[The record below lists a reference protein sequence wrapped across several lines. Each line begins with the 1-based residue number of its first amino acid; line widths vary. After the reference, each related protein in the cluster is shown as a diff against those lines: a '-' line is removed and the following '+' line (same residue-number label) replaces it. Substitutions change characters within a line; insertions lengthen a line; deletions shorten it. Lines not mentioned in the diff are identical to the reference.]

1 MRETRARG
9 GARRER
15 LSDLA
20 SVDGLRRVWAVIASS
35 VKDLFTDS
43 GPQWAAAIAYYS
55 LLSVFPLLLAAVAIA
70 AYVVDPQWAIERI
83 TRVLGALVPQG
94 AAQIESIVR
103 QVFAARGGIGAV
115 SLVTLLWTGSR
126 VFGVIILALNIAYD
140 VQETYGFWKRTLIEL
155 VMMATIGVL
164 LIVALAVRPL
174 LLLLS
179 SVLGVLP
186 ASPGMLLQAAQFM
199 LPALLLFTAFLL
211 IYRFV
216 PRSQQGWRP
225 ALVGA
230 LAATLLFLAARP
242 LFFSYVRQFGN
253 YNLIYGSIAIVVIL
267 TLWAWVVALIMLFG
281 GELASHIQALLIEGK
296 PAHEVERSHQARSPR
311 RRKT

>member
-1 MRETRARG
+1 MSKTQARDS
-9 GARRER
+9 ARQESI
-15 LSDLA
+15 SDLVSA
-20 SVDGLRRVWAVIASS
+20 DGLRRVWTVIKQS

-70 AYVVDPQWAIERI
+70 AFFVDPQWAIGEI
-83 TRVLGALVPQG
+83 TRLLQKFVPQG
-94 AAQIESIVR
+94 AVQIESIVR
-103 QVFAARGGIGAV
+103 GVFAARGGIGAL

-126 VFGVIILALNIAYD
+126 VFGVTILALNIAYD
-140 VQETYGFWKRTLIEL
+140 ADETYGFWKRTLVEL

-174 LLLLS
+174 LALLS
-179 SVLGVLP
+179 NTLGVLP
-186 ASPGMLLQAAQFM
+186 ASPGILLQAAQIA
-199 LPALLLFTAFLL
+199 LPALLLLAVFFL

-216 PRSQQGWRP
+216 PRTQQSWRP
-225 ALVGA
+225 ALAGA
-230 LAATLLFLAARP
+230 VVATLLFLAARP
-242 LFFSYVRQFGN
+242 LFFYYVRRFGN
-253 YNLIYGSIAIVVIL
+253 YNLIYGSVAIVVIL
-267 TLWAWVVALIMLFG
+267 TLWAWVMALIMLFG
-281 GELASHIQALLIEGK
+281 GELASHIQALLVEGK